1 MGVVERVTPVC
12 GTVSIHMSFVPK
24 ILLSNIHKDFSITG
38 EYSVSRMTPTRSHAD
53 TLGCTSVADF
63 GVSGCRTPTPGYG
76 RQDEEEPNG
85 RTTWVGGAEAR

>member
-1 MGVVERVTPVC
+1 
-12 GTVSIHMSFVPK
+12 
-24 ILLSNIHKDFSITG
+24 
-38 EYSVSRMTPTRSHAD
+38 MTPTRSHAD
-53 TLGCTSVADF
+53 TLGCTSVADL